1 MLNFSSHM
9 HTMADTVVPEV
20 YPLSNEPP
28 VITSLEC
35 KVAKIAD
42 FVTLYQILNVEH
54 VVDWVGSPNLGHQ
67 QGHKQGQICMTYSG
81 GAMGE
86 NRIQRSGWSSS
97 L

>member
-20 YPLSNEPP
+20 YPLSTEPP

-42 FVTLYQILNVEH
+42 FVTLCFVN
-54 VVDWVGSPNLGHQ
+54 W
-67 QGHKQGQICMTYSG
+67 
-81 GAMGE
+81 
-86 NRIQRSGWSSS
+86 
-97 L
+97 